1 MHHITGHGKNVTAVN
16 VADGISNLK
25 FGAAA
30 KNYVKFGIA
39 VVMDIITRGFGSY
52 KTVFQKHGF
61 ISITYFYRKLTV
73 HNTFPKK
80 T

>member
-1 MHHITGHGKNVTAVN
+1 MHHVTGHCKNVSTVN
-16 VADGISNLK
+16 VIHGVSHLE

-30 KNYVKFGIA
+30 KDYVKLGIA

-52 KTVFQKHGF
+52 KAVFQKHGF
-61 ISITYFYRKLTV
+61 ICGSYFYRKLTV
-73 HNTFPKK
+73 HNAFPKK